1 MAADVVNARIE
12 GNIDNHDV
20 IVSDRNVRARVA
32 SDADM
37 DREREN
43 DTEIRR
49 QETVAGERVLV
60 EPKSLDALSSPLV
73 INAEHTNHDAA
84 DPLCEAR
91 FAEKQFV
98 KRVLPKIWIN
108 PLWETTQICC
118 FLAPH

>member
-1 MAADVVNARIE
+1 MAEDVVNARIE

-60 EPKSLDALSSPLV
+60 EPTSLDAFSSPPVL
-73 INAEHTNHDAA
+73 NAEHTNHDAHNSPPA
-84 DPLCEAR
+84 DPLCA
-91 FAEKQFV
+91 ATCDEKQFV
-98 KRVLPKIWIN
+98 KCVLPQMWIN
-108 PLWETTQICC
+108 PL
-118 FLAPH
+118 